1 MMQKRKLGNSGL
13 EVSAL
18 GFGLKENVGA
28 SAVELTPSDL
38 RQIEEA
44 LAQIKVQ
51 GDRYP
56 AHLAARV
63 GR

>member
-1 MMQKRKLGNSGL
+1 VPIPGTTKAHR
-13 EVSAL
+13 
-18 GFGLKENVGA
+18 LKENVGA
-28 SAVELTPSDL
+28 AGVELSADDL

-56 AHLAARV
+56 PHLAAPA